1 MMAHFYG
8 EIRGQAKTIATRR
21 GSKTSGLSGHLR
33 GWNIGVRVELEY
45 KEGIGDVINIYHT
58 SGSNGGEKDVLIATL
73 REDS

>member
-1 MMAHFYG
+1 MAHFYG

-33 GWNIGVRVELEY
+33 GWNIGVRVELTHRD
-45 KEGIGDVINIYHT
+45 GVDVIEVYHT